1 MKFDVDNKNRC
12 LLVCVKFYLNRCRFA
27 VAVAKCLEGSLFWEH
42 SACIVTVVAVSVC
55 MSVQCL
61 LYTPWLFWEGG
72 YPPFLSVPFLVA
84 FLSSVPLGSRPPPD
98 VLWCI
103 LGTNLHHFG
112 CWTTS
117 WWACLCVCLSA
128 IFGTTLPIFLCVLSI
143 KRMFPWYICITY
155 CPGRKKF

>member
-1 MKFDVDNKNRC
+1 MSSC
-12 LLVCVKFYLNRCRFA
+12 VCKILFKSVQVCGGCCKMFRRLNF
-27 VAVAKCLEGSLFWEH
+27 LGTQ
-42 SACIVTVVAVSVC
+42 CIVTVVAVSVC

-61 LYTPWLFWEGG
+61 LYSPWLFWEGG

-84 FLSSVPLGSRPPPD
+84 FLPSVPLGSRPPPD